1 MEKQNRLANEKS
13 PYLLQHAKNP
23 VDWFPWGEEAFSKAA
38 EKNKPV
44 FLSIGYSTCHWCH
57 VMEKESFEDNEIAG
71 LMNDAFVSI
80 KVDREERPD
89 IDSIY
94 MTVCQ
99 MLTGAGGW
107 PLTIIMTPEK
117 KPFFAGTYFPKDNRF
132 GRMGMKELVP
142 GIKELWKTRRPEINN
157 SVEQIYSA
165 LRKSVKIESGSE
177 LEETILDEAYKDLEK
192 RFDSVYG
199 GFAEAPKF
207 PTPHNF
213 LFLLRYFKRRNEPK
227 ALEMTEK
234 TLNEMKKGGI
244 YDQIGFGF
252 HRYSTDDKWLVPH
265 FEKMLYDQALLA
277 EAYIE
282 TFQLTGKNFFKETA
296 KEILEYVFRDMTS
309 PEGAFY
315 SAEDADSE
323 GEEGRFYLWKL
334 DEIKKLFS
342 NDAELIS
349 KVFNIKEQGNWFDH
363 MHGGYNGTNI
373 LHLQNDLNGL
383 AAELGLTAEHLIKKF
398 NSAKEKLLQYRKQR
412 IHAFKDDKILT
423 DWNALMISAF
433 AKASVAFDDPY
444 YLTIAEKA
452 AAFILKNLFD
462 PKGILLHRYR
472 DGQPA
477 LNGNIDDYAF
487 LTAGLIDLYEASF
500 NADYLKTALRLTKQ
514 VLNHFWDN
522 ENGGFF
528 FTPDYASEQIVRNK
542 EVYDGAVPSGNS
554 VALLNL
560 LKLGKITANPEFE
573 EKASLLIKSFS
584 KIIKTSPSAFT
595 RFLTSLDFTFGESF
609 EIIIAGKKES
619 ADAKLML
626 KEIASHFIPNKV
638 IMLNDRNREE
648 DISEV
653 IPFLNNYMQID
664 NIATVFLC
672 KDYICSL
679 PVNRPDALKKI
690 LN

>member
-38 EKNKPV
+38 EEDKPV

-71 LMNDAFVSI
+71 LMNDAFVSV

-117 KPFFAGTYFPKDNRF
+117 KPFFAGTYFPKNNRF

-142 GIKELWKTRRPEINN
+142 GIKELWKTRRTEINN
-157 SVEQIYSA
+157 SVEQIYSV
-165 LRKSVKIESGSE
+165 LRKSAKIESGSE
-177 LEETILDEAYKDLEK
+177 LEEAILDEAYKDLEK
-192 RFDSVYG
+192 RFDPVYG
-199 GFAEAPKF
+199 GFADAPKF

-227 ALEMTEK
+227 ALEMAEK
-234 TLNEMKKGGI
+234 TLNEMEKGGI
-244 YDQIGFGF
+244 FDQIGFGF
-252 HRYSTDDKWLVPH
+252 HRYSTDEKWLVPH

-282 TFQLTGKNFFKETA
+282 IFQLTRKNSFKETA
-296 KEILEYVFRDMTS
+296 KEILEYVFSDMTS

-334 DEIKKLFS
+334 DEIKKIFS
-342 NDAELIS
+342 DDAELIS
-349 KVFNIKEQGNWFDH
+349 KAFNIKEQGNWFDPV
-363 MHGGYNGTNI
+363 HGGYNGTNI
-373 LHLQNDLNGL
+373 LHLQNNLYGL
-383 AAELGLTAEHLIKKF
+383 AGELGLTEEHLIKKF
-398 NSAKEKLLQYRKQR
+398 NSARVNILQYRKQR
-412 IHAFKDDKILT
+412 IHPFKDDKILT

-433 AKASVAFDDPY
+433 AKASAAFDDQY

-462 PKGILLHRYR
+462 SKGILLHRYR

-500 NADYLKTALRLTKQ
+500 NTDYLKTALQLTKQ
-514 VLNHFWDN
+514 LLNHFWDN

-528 FTPDYASEQIVRNK
+528 FTPDYAGEQIVRNK

-560 LKLGKITANPEFE
+560 LKLGRITANPEFE

-584 KIIKTSPSAFT
+584 NIIKTSPSAFT
-595 RFLTSLDFTFGESF
+595 RFLSSLDFTFESL

-626 KEIASHFIPNKV
+626 KEIAGHFIPNKV
-638 IMLNDRNREE
+638 IMLNDRNGEE
-648 DISEV
+648 DISEI
-653 IPFLNNYMQID
+653 IPFLKDYMQID
-664 NIATVFLC
+664 NTVTVFVC

-679 PVNRPDALKKI
+679 PVNRPDALGKI